1 MDRFGL
7 AGLPRSRDSNAA
19 SYGRGPDL
27 CPALCPIHAVGVAG
41 EDDLDAPDLI
51 GRGPSSPDR
60 DRRPPSRGNG
70 RLNRTPSSPATR
82 TPVARPEP
90 RVDKSNTTKAK
101 GLDAVPLEV
110 ALSASLRDVMI
121 AELNDIDSEDAAAKW
136 AHRRLKE
143 KNKLNAAD
151 AKHIGVSRQAVEP
164 CHSRRPSARPRHD
177 GRTSKEGKVHRA
189 IASGRQSRVD
199 PSRTPAC
206 SRP

>member
-1 MDRFGL
+1 
-7 AGLPRSRDSNAA
+7 
-19 SYGRGPDL
+19 
-27 CPALCPIHAVGVAG
+27 
-41 EDDLDAPDLI
+41 
-51 GRGPSSPDR
+51 
-60 DRRPPSRGNG
+60 
-70 RLNRTPSSPATR
+70 
-82 TPVARPEP
+82 VARPEA

-151 AKHIGVSRQAVEP
+151 AKHIEEAFRAKLLSLAI
-164 CHSRRPSARPRHD
+164 HD
-177 GRTSKEGKVHRA
+177 GQALPQSENGKQDPDTTD
-189 IASGRQSRVD
+189 GRQRKARSTGPSPPVD
-199 PSRTPAC
+199 KAVLTHPETPAC